1 MLQEQG
7 LDFCLPQNKFRE
19 PDVFWRKGCV
29 WVVVISNALQKCLN
43 HIFGDKKSLEIIL
56 PTYEKERKITFWKIL
71 VLLIMPTQ
79 CIISIYFA
87 IYF

>member
-1 MLQEQG
+1 M
-7 LDFCLPQNKFRE
+7 KK
-19 PDVFWRKGCV
+19 KG
-29 WVVVISNALQKCLN
+29 
-43 HIFGDKKSLEIIL
+43 KKSILE
-56 PTYEKERKITFWKIL
+56 IL

>member
-1 MLQEQG
+1 MLREQG
-7 LDFCLPQNKFRE
+7 LDLFLPPKTFR
-19 PDVFWRKGCV
+19 PLFWRKGCV
-29 WVVVISNALQKCLN
+29 WVVISNALQNSLN
-43 HIFGDKKSLEIIL
+43 HIFRDKSLEIIL
-56 PTYEKERKITFWKIL
+56 PTYEKRKENNTLEIL